1 MENSCHINLGDFSS
15 LYNCKGFIKLL
26 ESSKMNNQLKVSIGQ
41 YSSKGRKKINQDFH
55 DIYIPS
61 QPQLTTKGI
70 AVAIA
75 DGISSSEVSQ
85 EASKVSVISFLEDY
99 FSTSDSW
106 SVKKSAKTV
115 LEATNSW
122 LYSQNKQDKYHLDLN
137 KGYVCT
143 FSAMIIKSTT
153 AHIFHM
159 GDARIYRLRNNTID
173 LLTNDH
179 RVWISKEKSYLS
191 RAMGM
196 DSNLNVDY
204 ETASIEIDDLFFLM
218 TDGIYEFVSNE
229 LIIKIVKENIND
241 LNNAAKIIADFAY
254 ENKSDDNLTIQILK
268 VDTLPLK
275 DVNEIQKEIHK
286 RVLPPIL
293 EARMIFD
300 GYEII
305 RELSHS
311 SRSHIYLV
319 KDLETQILLVLK
331 IPSIDLKDDAAYLE
345 RFMLEEWIGRRI
357 KNENVVKSYLPTK
370 KSDYLYNITE
380 YIQGQTLSQWM
391 IDNPNPKIEIVRD
404 IAQQIAKG
412 LTAFHRLEMIHQD
425 LRPHNIMI
433 DSNNCVKIIDF
444 GATRVEGLIESNVN
458 LEQENLQGTALYSAP
473 EYFLQEVGN
482 SKSDLFSLGVIIY
495 QMLSGELPY
504 GVQVA
509 RCKNKTAQNKLVY
522 QSLYPKFPIWI
533 DETLKKALQIN
544 PVDRYDEL
552 SEFIYDLHHPNKKY
566 LNKKRAAII
575 ERNPVVFWQS
585 ISFILT
591 LVIILLILK

>member
-15 LYNCKGFIKLL
+15 LYNCEGFIKLL

-458 LEQENLQGTALYSAP
+458 LDQENLQGTALYSAP

>member
-458 LEQENLQGTALYSAP
+458 LDQENLQGTALYSAP

>member
-331 IPSIDLKDDAAYLE
+331 IPSIDLKDNAAYLE

-458 LEQENLQGTALYSAP
+458 LDQENLQGTALYSAP

>member
-15 LYNCKGFIKLL
+15 LYNSEGFIKLL

-55 DIYIPS
+55 DVYIPS

-380 YIQGQTLSQWM
+380 YIQGQTLSQWI

-458 LEQENLQGTALYSAP
+458 LDQENLQGTALYSAP

>member
-15 LYNCKGFIKLL
+15 LYNSEGFIKLL

-55 DIYIPS
+55 DVYIPS

-143 FSAMIIKSTT
+143 FSTMIIKSTT

-458 LEQENLQGTALYSAP
+458 LDQENLQGTALYSAP